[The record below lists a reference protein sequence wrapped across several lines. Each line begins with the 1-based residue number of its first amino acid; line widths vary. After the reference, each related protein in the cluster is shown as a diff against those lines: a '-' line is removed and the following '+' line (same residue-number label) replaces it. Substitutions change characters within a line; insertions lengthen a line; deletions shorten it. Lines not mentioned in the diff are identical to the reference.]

1 MDVKALR
8 VAAITLREKLE
19 IYKRCDP
26 DASILLLQLEG
37 LLSRAEQGQITELVE
52 PRDIPGYKL
61 FTETRL
67 QFEDMD
73 YELARAIMDVSYIA
87 PQSANGL
94 KVKLPTGILYQE
106 PPVR

>member
-37 LLSRAEQGQITELVE
+37 LLSRAEQGQITKMVE

-67 QFEDMD
+67 QSYKDQEAAYTDFYM
-73 YELARAIMDVSYIA
+73 ELIEGRETEAYKMLAAKMAKD
-87 PQSANGL
+87 
-94 KVKLPTGILYQE
+94 
-106 PPVR
+106 